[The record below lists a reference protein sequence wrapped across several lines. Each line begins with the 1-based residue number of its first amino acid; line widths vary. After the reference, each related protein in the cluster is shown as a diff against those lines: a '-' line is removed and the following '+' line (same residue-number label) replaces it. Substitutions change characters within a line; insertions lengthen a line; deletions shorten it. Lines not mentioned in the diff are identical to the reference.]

1 MIRALLADLAMF
13 WFVPVLLMLGVL
25 IDRPNR

>member
-1 MIRALLADLAMF
+1 MNAVYATLSMF